1 MKIVRESLD
10 FERGQNPIK
19 AMDLG
24 YGGIHSHEDIQKVFP
39 KAIEISNTSMG
50 SSLYDLGNGL
60 FASVQYGGDFSGGAS
75 SSMTFV
81 PKFKPH
87 FNIVRVFKSTDS
99 GQEDV
104 WVNKDIKESIN
115 FERGIDPKHAM
126 GLGKMKKIQEWMNE
140 IGIGVRN
147 YKVNP
152 DFTIFTDMDV
162 ILTERKDLF
171 PGGIFPGYINFHT
184 SGSFDADDCGLVSL
198 QGCPKYVQGY
208 FSCQQNEITSLEGFP
223 EKIDKSCYIMSNGK
237 DFTANEILE
246 ICEVG
251 EQVEADDSDV

>member
-24 YGGIHSHEDIQKVFP
+24 YGGIHTHEDMQKVFP
-39 KAIEISNTSMG
+39 KAIEHSTIMG
-50 SSLYDLGNGL
+50 SSVYDLGNGL
-60 FASVQYGGDFSGGAS
+60 FAAVKHEGDFFSGAS

-81 PKFKPH
+81 PRFKDH
-87 FNIVRVFKSTDS
+87 FNIIRVFKNTDS

-104 WVNKDIKESIN
+104 WVNQNIKESIN
-115 FERGIDPKHAM
+115 FERGIDPKNSM
-126 GLGKMKKIQEWMNE
+126 GLGKMKKIQEFMNE
-140 IGIGVRN
+140 VGVGIRN

-152 DFTIFTDMDV
+152 DYSIFTDMDI
-162 ILTERKDLF
+162 ILTERRDLF
-171 PGGIFPGYINFHT
+171 LNGRFPEYIRFHT
-184 SGSFDADDCGLVSL
+184 SGSFDIDDCGLLSL
-198 QGCPKYVQGY
+198 EGCPRYVQGY
-208 FSCQQNEITSLEGFP
+208 FSCQQNEITSLAGFP
-223 EKIDKSCYIMSNGK
+223 EKIDKSCYVMSNGR
-237 DFTANEILE
+237 DFIADEILK